1 MGGAWRT
8 AIWGLAAAA
17 AALAYLGSET
27 IRLAD
32 DAGDRM
38 LRLGAVGFGA
48 VGLLLAFSRLVRHFR
63 DLERLREAVGRGRL
77 PEAGDRPG
85 DEVGRLA
92 SATAGAIRR
101 DHRAPDRVAARL
113 STIIA
118 LAEEAMVVLDD
129 FGRVEML
136 NPAAGWL
143 LGLQPGADIYE
154 TIDRPDL
161 FRLIERAREQGQTIA
176 SAVRRRD
183 GSDLPVRI
191 ADLGLQAGVVLAFP
205 VRGGESHPRL
215 GSDRSLVLRPV
226 ARGPVPDENEPLAAL
241 PFVALWVATNGPEPG
256 EGRVTAIGTMRL
268 AGARIFRTV
277 SLVLAVDPGEP
288 LSESAAAREGV
299 GVEMAASARP
309 FAMVWP
315 TVRNALHHCVA
326 VGFGV
331 DAALAALARECA
343 AAGLAEP
350 ALPPGLDLGRLA
362 GGLDPAWR
370 GLEPGAL
377 AAVLGVA
384 PTLREGAEAP
394 VTLVAEIA
402 AALLIRLDERGIVTH
417 GQARQLADGESL
429 AGEAAPAKPPA
440 AAPPPEPPPEP
451 LPESPPEPPAA

>member
-17 AALAYLGSET
+17 TALAYLGSET
-27 IRLAD
+27 IRLTD
-32 DAGDRM
+32 DTGDRM
-38 LRLGAVGFGA
+38 LRLGAVGLGT

-63 DLERLREAVGRGRL
+63 DLDRLREEVGRGRL
-77 PEAGDRPG
+77 PETGDRPG

-92 SATAGAIRR
+92 SATAEAIRR

-129 FGRVEML
+129 FGRVELL

-183 GSDLPVRI
+183 GSNLPVRI
-191 ADLGLQAGVVLAFP
+191 ADLGLRAGVALAFP

-226 ARGPVPDENEPLAAL
+226 ARSAAPDGNEPLAAL
-241 PFVALWVATNGPEPG
+241 PFVALWVATNGPATG

-288 LSESAAAREGV
+288 LSESAAARDGV

-309 FAMVWP
+309 FATVWP
-315 TVRNALHHCVA
+315 AVQDALRHCVA

-331 DAALAALARECA
+331 DAALAALSRECV
-343 AAGLAEP
+343 AAGLPEP
-350 ALPPGLDLGRLA
+350 ALPSGLDLGRLA
-362 GGLDPAWR
+362 GALDPAWR
-370 GLEPGAL
+370 GLDPGAL
-377 AAVLGVA
+377 AAVLSVTPG
-384 PTLREGAEAP
+384 TRGGAESRVA
-394 VTLVAEIA
+394 LVAEIA
-402 AALLIRLDERGIVTH
+402 AALLVRLDGRGIVTH
-417 GQARQLADGESL
+417 GQARQLAEGNSP
-429 AGEAAPAKPPA
+429 AGEAAPAQPQA
-440 AAPPPEPPPEP
+440 AVP
-451 LPESPPEPPAA
+451 SPEPPAA